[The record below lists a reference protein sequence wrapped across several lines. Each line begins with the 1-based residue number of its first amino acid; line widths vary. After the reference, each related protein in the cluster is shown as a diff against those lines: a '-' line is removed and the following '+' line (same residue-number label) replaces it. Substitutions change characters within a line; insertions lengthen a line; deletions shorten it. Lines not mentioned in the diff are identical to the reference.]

1 MGKLASIII
10 RTKNEERWITQ
21 CLHGVFEQEY
31 RDFEVILVD
40 NESEDKTLEKAG
52 QFKLA
57 KVVKCTEYLPGKAL
71 NIGIRESNGDYIV
84 CLSGHCIPVNPK
96 WLGNLLKG
104 LEDPEVAGVY
114 GRQEPMSFTP
124 DSDKRDLTLVFGLDR
139 KEQRK
144 DSFFHNANS
153 AMKKETWLKHP
164 FDEAVTNIEDRVW
177 AKKVLEQGYKIIYEP
192 EASVYHYHGIHQN
205 SNEQRC
211 SNVVKIMEKLHA
223 GFSRKPIDIQKM
235 DVAAI
240 IPVKGASRYVGD
252 MPLIAYTIKRAK
264 ESKYINNVI
273 VSTDSEETGKLAK
286 KLGANVPFIRDSSLS
301 RENIDL
307 AQVLKYT
314 MKKLE
319 ESRVLPDIVVL
330 LEVTFPFRP
339 EGLLDDMIA
348 QLAEG
353 GFDSVVAARKENKA
367 IWQQKDGVISQI
379 EEGITPRQFKEPTY
393 IELKGVGCVTHPEFL
408 REGKLLGDK
417 VGIYE
422 LDNPYSHLEVRS
434 EEDYKLA
441 SSLIKEVFGG

>member
-31 RDFEVILVD
+31 KDYEVILVD

-71 NIGIRESNGDYIV
+71 NMGIRESKGDYIV
-84 CLSGHCIPVNPK
+84 CLSGHCIPVNAK

-104 LEDPEVAGVY
+104 LDDPKVAGVY

-139 KEQRK
+139 KVQEK

-153 AMKKETWLKHP
+153 AMRKEAWQKYP

-177 AKKVLEQGYKIIYEP
+177 AKRVLEQGYKIVYEP

-211 SNVVKIMEKLHA
+211 ANVVKIMEKLHT
-223 GFSRKPIDIQKM
+223 GFSRKPIDMEKM

-240 IPVKGASRYVGD
+240 IPVKGEARYVGGT
-252 MPLIAYTIKRAK
+252 PLLEYTIKRAK
-264 ESKYINNVI
+264 ESKYINSVI
-273 VSTDSEETGKLAK
+273 VSTDNEETGKLAR
-286 KLGANVPFIRDSSLS
+286 KLGANVPFIRDLSLS
-301 RENIDL
+301 KEGIDL
-307 AQVLKYT
+307 AQVLQYT
-314 MKKLE
+314 MRKLE
-319 ESRVLPDIVVL
+319 ESRILPDIVIL

-348 QLAEG
+348 RLAEG
-353 GFDSVVAARKENKA
+353 GFDSVVAAKKENKA

-434 EEDYKLA
+434 EDDFRMA
-441 SSLIKEVFGG
+441 ASLIKGMFRE

>member
-1 MGKLASIII
+1 MSKLASIII

-31 RDFEVILVD
+31 KDYEVILVD
-40 NESEDKTLEKAG
+40 NESDDKTLEKAG

-71 NIGIRESNGDYIV
+71 NIGIRESKGDYIV
-84 CLSGHCIPVNPK
+84 CLSGHCIPVNSK

-104 LEDPEVAGVY
+104 LDDRKVAGVY

-139 KEQRK
+139 KVQEK

-153 AMKKETWLKHP
+153 ALRKETWQKYP

-177 AKKVLEQGYKIIYEP
+177 AKRVLEQGYKIVYEP

-205 SNEQRC
+205 SNEGRC
-211 SNVVKIMEKLHA
+211 ANVVKIMEKLHT
-223 GFSRKPIDIQKM
+223 GFSRKPIDVEKM

-240 IPVKGASRYVGD
+240 IPVKGEARYVGD
-252 MPLIAYTIKRAK
+252 APLLGYTIKRAK

-273 VSTDSEETGKLAK
+273 VSTDNEETGKLARR
-286 KLGANVPFIRDSSLS
+286 LGANVPFIRDLSLS
-301 RENIDL
+301 KENIDL
-307 AQVLKYT
+307 AQVLQYT

-319 ESRVLPDIVVL
+319 ESRILPDIVML

-348 QLAEG
+348 RLAEG
-353 GFDSVVAARKENKA
+353 GLDSVVAAKKENKA

-434 EEDYKLA
+434 EDDFRMA
-441 SSLIKEVFGG
+441 ASLIKEIFKV

>member
-31 RDFEVILVD
+31 KDYEVILVD

-71 NIGIRESNGDYIV
+71 NIGIRESKGDYIV
-84 CLSGHCIPVNPK
+84 CLSGHCIPVNAK

-104 LEDPEVAGVY
+104 LDDRKVAGVY

-139 KEQRK
+139 KIQEK

-153 AMKKETWLKHP
+153 AMRKETWQKYP
-164 FDEAVTNIEDRVW
+164 FDEGVTNIEDRVW
-177 AKKVLEQGYKIIYEP
+177 AKRVLEQGYKIVYEP

-211 SNVVKIMEKLHA
+211 ANVVKIMEKLHT
-223 GFSRKPIDIQKM
+223 GFSRKPIDMEKM
-235 DVAAI
+235 NVAAI
-240 IPVKGASRYVGD
+240 IPVKGEARYVGD
-252 MPLIAYTIKRAK
+252 APLLGYTIKRAK

-273 VSTDSEETGKLAK
+273 VSTDNEETGKLARR
-286 KLGANVPFIRDSSLS
+286 LGANVPFIRDLSLS
-301 RENIDL
+301 KENIDL
-307 AQVLKYT
+307 AQVLQYT
-314 MKKLE
+314 MRKLE
-319 ESRVLPDIVVL
+319 ESRILPDIVML

-348 QLAEG
+348 RLAEG
-353 GFDSVVAARKENKA
+353 GYDSVVAAKKENKA

-434 EEDYKLA
+434 EDDFRMAA
-441 SSLIKEVFGG
+441 SLLKEMFKV

>member
-1 MGKLASIII
+1 LGKLASIII

-40 NESEDKTLEKAG
+40 NESDDKTLEKAG

-57 KVVKCTEYLPGKAL
+57 KVVRCTEYLPGKAL
-71 NIGIRESNGDYIV
+71 NMGIRESKGDFIV
-84 CLSGHCIPVNPK
+84 CLSGHCIPVNGK

-104 LEDPEVAGVY
+104 LEDQKVAGVY

-139 KEQRK
+139 KVQRK
-144 DSFFHNANS
+144 DTFFHNANS
-153 AMKKETWLKHP
+153 AMRKETWQKCP

-177 AKKVLEQGYKIIYEP
+177 AKEVLERGYEIIYEP

-211 SNVVKIMEKLHA
+211 SNVVKILEKLDV
-223 GFSRKPIDIQKM
+223 GFSRKPIDMEKLN
-235 DVAAI
+235 VAAI
-240 IPVKGASRYVGD
+240 VPVKGEARYVGGT
-252 MPLIAYTIKRAK
+252 PLIVYTIKRAK
-264 ESKYINNVI
+264 ESKYINDVI
-273 VSTDSEETGKLAK
+273 VSTDNEHTGQIARKF
-286 KLGANVPFIRDSSLS
+286 GANVPFIRDPLLS
-301 RENIDL
+301 KENIDI
-307 AQVLKYT
+307 AQVLQYT
-314 MKKLE
+314 MKRLD
-319 ESRVLPDIVVL
+319 ESRILPDIVVL

-339 EGLLDDMIA
+339 EELLDDMIA

-353 GFDSVVAARKENKA
+353 GFDSVVAAKKENKA

-408 REGKLLGDK
+408 REGMLLGEK

-422 LDNPYSHLEVRS
+422 LNNPYSHLEVRS

-441 SSLIKEVFGG
+441 SSLLKEVFKG

>member
-1 MGKLASIII
+1 LGKLASIII

-31 RDFEVILVD
+31 GDFEVILVD
-40 NESEDKTLEKAG
+40 NESDDKTLEKAG

-57 KVVKCTEYLPGKAL
+57 KVLKCTEYLPGKAL
-71 NIGIRESNGDYIV
+71 NIGIRESKGDYIV
-84 CLSGHCIPVNPK
+84 CLSGHCIPVNAK
-96 WLGNLLKG
+96 WLGNLLKD
-104 LEDPEVAGVY
+104 LEDLGVAGVY

-139 KEQRK
+139 KVQQK

-153 AMKKETWLKHP
+153 AMRKETWRKYP

-223 GFSRKPIDIQKM
+223 GFSRKPIDMEKM

-240 IPVKGASRYVGD
+240 IPVKGEARYIGD
-252 MPLIAYTIKRAK
+252 TPLIAYTIKRAK
-264 ESKYINNVI
+264 GSKYINNVI
-273 VSTDSEETGKLAK
+273 VSTDNEETGRVAR
-286 KLGANVPFIRDSSLS
+286 KLGANVPFIRDPSLS
-301 RENIDL
+301 KENIDL

-314 MKKLE
+314 IKKLE
-319 ESRVLPDIVVL
+319 ESRILPDIVVL

-348 QLAEG
+348 KLAEG

-408 REGKLLGDK
+408 REGKLLGEK

-434 EEDYKLA
+434 EDDYKLA
-441 SSLIKEVFGG
+441 SSLIKEVFGK

>member
-1 MGKLASIII
+1 LGKLASIII

-31 RDFEVILVD
+31 KDYEVILVD

-71 NIGIRESNGDYIV
+71 NIGIRESKGDYIV
-84 CLSGHCIPVNPK
+84 CLSGHCIPVNAK

-104 LEDPEVAGVY
+104 LDDRKVAGVY

-139 KEQRK
+139 KIQEK

-153 AMKKETWLKHP
+153 AMRKETWQKYP
-164 FDEAVTNIEDRVW
+164 FDEGVTNIEDRVW
-177 AKKVLEQGYKIIYEP
+177 AKRVLEQGYKIVYEP

-211 SNVVKIMEKLHA
+211 ANVVKIMEKLHT
-223 GFSRKPIDIQKM
+223 GFSRKPIDMEKM
-235 DVAAI
+235 NVAAI
-240 IPVKGASRYVGD
+240 IPVKGEARYVGD
-252 MPLIAYTIKRAK
+252 APLLGYTIKRAK

-273 VSTDSEETGKLAK
+273 VSTDNEETGKLARR
-286 KLGANVPFIRDSSLS
+286 LGANVPFIRDLSLS
-301 RENIDL
+301 KENIDL
-307 AQVLKYT
+307 AQVLQYT
-314 MKKLE
+314 MRKLE
-319 ESRVLPDIVVL
+319 ESRILPDIVML

-348 QLAEG
+348 RLAEG
-353 GFDSVVAARKENKA
+353 GYDSVVAAKKENKA

-434 EEDYKLA
+434 EDDFRMAA
-441 SSLIKEVFGG
+441 SLLKEMFKV

>member
-31 RDFEVILVD
+31 KDYEVILVD

-71 NIGIRESNGDYIV
+71 NIGIRESKGDYIV
-84 CLSGHCIPVNPK
+84 CLSGHCIPVNAK

-104 LEDPEVAGVY
+104 LDDRKVAGVY

-139 KEQRK
+139 KVQEK

-153 AMKKETWLKHP
+153 AMRKETWQKYP
-164 FDEAVTNIEDRVW
+164 FDEGVTNIEDRVW
-177 AKKVLEQGYKIIYEP
+177 AKRVLEQGYKIVYEP

-211 SNVVKIMEKLHA
+211 ANVVKIMEKLHT
-223 GFSRKPIDIQKM
+223 GFSRKPIDMEKM
-235 DVAAI
+235 NVAAI
-240 IPVKGASRYVGD
+240 IPVKGEARYVGD
-252 MPLIAYTIKRAK
+252 APLLGYTIKRAK

-273 VSTDSEETGKLAK
+273 VSTDNEETGKLARR
-286 KLGANVPFIRDSSLS
+286 LGANVPFIRDLSLS
-301 RENIDL
+301 KENIDL
-307 AQVLKYT
+307 AQVLQYT
-314 MKKLE
+314 MRKLE
-319 ESRVLPDIVVL
+319 ESRILPDIVML

-348 QLAEG
+348 RLAEG
-353 GFDSVVAARKENKA
+353 GYDSVVAAKKENKA

-434 EEDYKLA
+434 EDDFRMAA
-441 SSLIKEVFGG
+441 SLLKEMFKV

>member
-1 MGKLASIII
+1 MNKTASIII

-31 RDFEVILVD
+31 KDFEVILVD

-52 QFKLA
+52 QFNLA
-57 KVVKCTEYLPGKAL
+57 KVLSCREYMPGRAL
-71 NIGIRESNGDYIV
+71 NIGIRESKGDYIV
-84 CLSGHCIPVNPK
+84 CLSGHCIPVNST

-104 LEDPEVAGVY
+104 LDDRKVAGVY

-139 KEQRK
+139 KVQQK

-153 AMKKETWLKHP
+153 AMRKETWRKYP

-177 AKKVLEQGYKIIYEP
+177 AKKVLEQGYRIIYEP
-192 EASVYHYHGIHQN
+192 GASVYHYHGIHQN

-211 SNVVKIMEKLHA
+211 ANVVKIMEKLHH
-223 GFSRKPIDIQKM
+223 GFSAKPIDIERM
-235 DVAAI
+235 NITAI
-240 IPVKGASRYVGD
+240 IPVKGEARYID
-252 MPLIAYTIKRAK
+252 KAPLIEYTIRRAK
-264 ESKYINNVI
+264 ESKYIKEVI
-273 VSTDSEETGKLAK
+273 VSTDSAETGKIAE
-286 KLGANVPFIRDSSLS
+286 KLGARVPFRRDESFSE
-301 RENIDL
+301 ENVDL

-314 MKKLE
+314 IGKIE
-319 ESRVLPDIVVL
+319 EARIFPDLVVL

-348 QLAEG
+348 RLAEG
-353 GFDSVVAARKENKA
+353 GFDSVVAAKKENKA

-434 EEDYKLA
+434 EDDFRMA
-441 SSLIKEVFGG
+441 ASLIKEMFKA